1 MSNCIDKEFR
11 YKSPWLES
19 RKNEP
24 PSRILLTAGEKVSLF
39 AVLRNLHQVIL
50 STAGELGLKS
60 NFDALDT
67 ATMGVTNSATICCP
81 EEYESG
87 EGEYCD

>member
-1 MSNCIDKEFR
+1 MARVPQKR
-11 YKSPWLES
+11 T
-19 RKNEP
+19 

-39 AVLRNLHQVIL
+39 AVRRNLHQVIL

-67 ATMGVTNSATICCP
+67 ATMGVTNSAAN
-81 EEYESG
+81 
-87 EGEYCD
+87 